1 MEKQKEFHFTD
12 KDFNLIRKQIYEKT
26 GINLTP
32 AKRDMVYSRLVRR
45 LRQLGMTK
53 FSDYTNLLDDGDDKE
68 LVQFINAIT
77 TNLTSFFREPHHFT
91 YLAKTIFP
99 HLIRTKINS
108 RKIRIWS
115 AGCSTGEEPYS
126 IAMTVLQH
134 FPGVRQWDIKILAT
148 DLDSNVLEKAKSGVY
163 HQDRIRDLDASLVKK
178 WFIRGTNG
186 NEQNVKIK
194 QEAQDLIT
202 FNRLNLMEGWPIKG
216 KFDVVFCRNVV
227 IYFDKQTQKLLFER
241 FAEHIENDGHIFL
254 GHSETMFKVS
264 DRFELIG
271 QTMYKLKK

>member
-1 MEKQKEFHFTD
+1 
-12 KDFNLIRKQIYEKT
+12 
-26 GINLTP
+26 
-32 AKRDMVYSRLVRR
+32 
-45 LRQLGMTK
+45 
-53 FSDYTNLLDDGDDKE
+53 
-68 LVQFINAIT
+68 
-77 TNLTSFFREPHHFT
+77 
-91 YLAKTIFP
+91 
-99 HLIRTKINS
+99 
-108 RKIRIWS
+108 
-115 AGCSTGEEPYS
+115 
-126 IAMTVLQH
+126 LQH

>member
-264 DRFELIG
+264 DRFDLIG